1 MSRDTE
7 LTFASGADDTL
18 ERLVAMTNQTNL
30 VALDKTI
37 AAIRRSPVTTYAAAA
52 ARCGSIGE
60 RIVRAATE
68 VGATLQER
76 PVRY

>member
-1 MSRDTE
+1 MSRETE
-7 LTFASGADDTL
+7 FTFASGADDTL

-68 VGATLQER
+68 VGATLQGR
-76 PVRY
+76 

>member
-1 MSRDTE
+1 MSREMDFSFGNIGSVE
-7 LTFASGADDTL
+7 DTL

-37 AAIRRSPVTTYAAAA
+37 AAIRRSPLTTYAAAA

-60 RIVRAATE
+60 RIVRAAHE
-68 VGATLQER
+68 VGATLNESR
-76 PVRY
+76 V